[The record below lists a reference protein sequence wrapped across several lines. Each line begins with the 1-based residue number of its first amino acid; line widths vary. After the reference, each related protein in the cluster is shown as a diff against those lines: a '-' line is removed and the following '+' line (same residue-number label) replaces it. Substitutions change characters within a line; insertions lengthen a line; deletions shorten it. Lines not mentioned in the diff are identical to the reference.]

1 MFIRDHNKK
10 IILDSKALS
19 KIAEGFKL
27 AGARVVATIGSWDM
41 VHIGHGR
48 YLHKAKEFGDILIV
62 GADSDRAIKL
72 YKDPL
77 RPMVPEKER
86 MEMISYFSFVDM
98 VTLVDDVDG
107 EGKWQYE
114 LLKIVKPD
122 VFVAVEDS
130 YSSQQIEDI
139 KKFSGEVQILPRQ
152 AETSTS
158 NMIRRFMREFLN
170 PMVKHLKDSGLLKA
184 EDLK

>member
-1 MFIRDHNKK
+1 MFIRDHSKK
-10 IILDSKALS
+10 VILESEALA
-19 KIAEGFKL
+19 KITEGFKL
-27 AGARVVATIGSWDM
+27 AGARIVTTIGSWDM

-48 YLHKAKEFGDILIV
+48 YLRKAKEFGDILIAGV
-62 GADSDRAIKL
+62 DSDRTIKL

-86 MEMISYFSFVDM
+86 MEMLSYFTFVDII
-98 VTLVDDVDG
+98 TLIDDVD
-107 EGKWQYE
+107 EKGKWQYE

-130 YSSQQIEDI
+130 YPPEQIEDI
-139 KKFSGEVQILPRQ
+139 KNFVDDVQVLSRQ

>member
-1 MFIRDHNKK
+1 MFIRDHGKK
-10 IILDSKALS
+10 IILDVEALS
-19 KIAEGFKL
+19 KIADGYKL
-27 AGARVVATIGSWDM
+27 AGARIVATIGSWDM

-48 YLHKAKEFGDILIV
+48 YLHKAKGFGDILV
-62 GADSDRAIKL
+62 AGADSDRAIKL

-86 MEMISYFSFVDM
+86 MEMLSYFTFVDII
-98 VTLVDDVDG
+98 TLVDDVD
-107 EGKWQYE
+107 ENGKWQYE
-114 LLKIVKPD
+114 LLKIIKPD

-130 YSSQQIEDI
+130 YSLEQIEDI
-139 KKFSGEVQILPRQ
+139 KRFVGEVQILPRQ

-170 PMVKHLKDSGLLKA
+170 PMVKYLKDFGLLK
-184 EDLK
+184 EDDLK

>member
-10 IILDSKALS
+10 VILGQEALS
-19 KIAEGFKL
+19 KIAEGYKL
-27 AGARVVATIGSWDM
+27 TGARIVATIGSWDM

-48 YLHKAKEFGDILIV
+48 YLRKAKEFGDILIA

-86 MEMISYFSFVDM
+86 MEMLSYFTFVDII
-98 VTLVDDVDG
+98 TLVDDVD
-107 EGKWQYE
+107 ENGKWQYE
-114 LLKIVKPD
+114 LLKIIKPD

-130 YSSQQIEDI
+130 YSAEQIEDI
-139 KKFSGEVQILPRQ
+139 KKFVSEVQILPRQ

-170 PMVKHLKDSGLLKA
+170 PMVKHLKDFGLIKE